1 MAIFWVKWL
10 IVSVGSTVIANFL
23 IQAIALLIE
32 KVVLKSIGGSF
43 ISEISVIIYRALT
56 GSFLGALLIGA
67 FIGSGQWLVLRTQ
80 IPITSKYILATT
92 LGWFF
97 AGFFVFFNHIGAIGG
112 TIVGLA
118 QWVVL
123 REFFSQSGWWV
134 FANILG
140 WGLAGYGYQAFVRL
154 NSYTSFSLFDM
165 IINRGLLINAGT
177 TGISSAFTGLAI
189 VLLLI
194 YKRKA

>member
-1 MAIFWVKWL
+1 MLW
-10 IVSVGSTVIANFL
+10 
-23 IQAIALLIE
+23 
-32 KVVLKSIGGSF
+32 KSIAGSI
-43 ISEISVIIYRALT
+43 ISEILVIIYRALT
-56 GSFLGALLIGA
+56 GGFLGALLMGA
-67 FIGSGQWLVLRTQ
+67 FIGTGQWLVLRTQ
-80 IPITSKYILATT
+80 IPITSKYFLATT

-134 FANILG
+134 FANILS
-140 WGLAGYGYQAFVRL
+140 WGLAGFGYQAYIGL
-154 NSYTSFSLFDM
+154 NSYTSVFDM

-177 TGISSAFTGLAI
+177 TNISSAVTGLAI
-189 VLLLI
+189 VWLLI